1 MSKEILGDA
10 CAYIAPT
17 VRGGKARYHKIGIAM
32 RDSDGDRISLKLD
45 TLPLPGSGWEG
56 WINIF
61 PSERQPRPA
70 DPRDRAVETSIPG
83 KSPGASGFNNF
94 EDEIPF

>member
-10 CAYIAPT
+10 CAYIAPAI
-17 VRGGKARYHKIGIAM
+17 RGGKARHLKLGTAM
-32 RDSDGDRISLKLD
+32 QDGDRLSLKLD

-61 PSERQPRPA
+61 P
-70 DPRDRAVETSIPG
+70 PRDRLDSRG
-83 KSPGASGFNNF
+83 SSPPASKPRSPSPSGFDDM
-94 EDEIPF
+94 EDDIPF